1 MSTYDKGSTDE
12 IGNEY
17 FTIKTK
23 TTIVKTYRYDIYILT
38 HIESPSEYIEFFN
51 LLSHAKETDDIHIYI
66 NSGGGF
72 CSTAIQMV
80 NAMGT
85 CEAHI
90 TCYASGTVASA
101 ATWIFLAG
109 NSFIMEDDIMFM
121 CHYFSA
127 GFFGKGNE
135 IEAKADFTKKFY
147 RKYYRNIYKHFM
159 TEDEIEKM
167 IEGKDY
173 YFTQKQVAKRLTKK
187 FKILKKL
194 KKLEEKEKK
203 TDDNKVD

>member
-1 MSTYDKGSTDE
+1 MSIDDNKGSLDE

-23 TTIVKTYRYDIYILT
+23 TTIVKKHRYDVYILT
-38 HIESPSEYIEFFN
+38 GINTPDEYVDFFN
-51 LLSHAKETDDIHIYI
+51 LLSHARDTDEIHIYI
-66 NSGGGF
+66 NSGGGL
-72 CSTAIQMV
+72 CRTAIQMV
-80 NAMGT
+80 NAMST

-121 CHYFSA
+121 CHYFSG

-135 IEAKADFTKKFY
+135 IEANGDFTKKFY

-159 TEDEIEKM
+159 TEEEIEKM

-194 KKLEEKEKK
+194 ETDKEKK
-203 TDDNKVD
+203 TDDSKVD